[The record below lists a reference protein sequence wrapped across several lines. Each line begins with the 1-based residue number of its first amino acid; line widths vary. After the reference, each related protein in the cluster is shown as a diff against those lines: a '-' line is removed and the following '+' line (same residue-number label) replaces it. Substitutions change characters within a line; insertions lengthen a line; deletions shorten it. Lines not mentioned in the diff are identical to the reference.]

1 MLEIITMEDEFYDS
15 RTNKFIQIPACTL
28 TLEHSLISLAKWES
42 KWHIPYLNE
51 VNKTEVQE
59 LDYIRCMTIGNI
71 PNVHVFKA
79 LSTTDIKTIKEYINN
94 PMTATTFQKRKNEQV
109 RKKDVITAEV
119 LYSRMFIHGISI
131 ECQKWHLNRLLTL
144 IRVCDLQNAPK
155 EKMTKKQ
162 TAQRNAELNA
172 ARRAKYNTR
181 G

>member
-1 MLEIITMEDEFYDS
+1 MLEITTMEDEFFDQT
-15 RTNKFIQIPACTL
+15 TNRFIPIPACTL

-42 KWHIPYLNE
+42 KWCIPYFGE
-51 VNKTEVQE
+51 GNKTEVQE
-59 LDYIRCMTIGNI
+59 LDYIRCMTIGNT
-71 PNVHVFKA
+71 PNINIYKA
-79 LSTTDIKTIKEYINN
+79 LTVEDITTIRDYINH

-155 EKMTKKQ
+155 EKMTKNQ